1 MATRTSFHLS
11 DVFASREFYF
21 DWGVNMSFGFSIL
34 GSRLVF
40 MGAALGLLT
49 SCSEDTKSD
58 IGQVLDQG
66 SYAFNVHFLVVSDR
80 PPVVLKATEAQM
92 RKEVDILNEY
102 FVTDKREKIVL
113 FVYKDTAFRSDI
125 GTDCQALLDLGNART
140 EYGDGEAWKT
150 AINGC
155 EDEDIID
162 PEAINFIVYDSWN
175 SNERFGDIGSH
186 GRRNRNRPYVL
197 IDYARLD
204 HMEQP
209 AEEHEMG
216 HAFGLSHVC
225 VPHAKR
231 KTVTNIMAASK
242 DCAGSGGE
250 RNLGF
255 EPDQVQTI
263 LRWAEEIREELS
275 GVTSS

>member
-1 MATRTSFHLS
+1 MATRKRFQLS
-11 DVFASREFYF
+11 DFIASRAFHF
-21 DWGVNMSFGFSIL
+21 DWGVNMSFGFSNL

-80 PPVVLKATEAQM
+80 PAIVVKATEAQM

-102 FVTDKREKIVL
+102 FV
-113 FVYKDTAFRSDI
+113 
-125 GTDCQALLDLGNART
+125 TDCQALLDLGNART

-155 EDEDIID
+155 EDKDIID

-175 SNERFGDIGSH
+175 SNKEFGDIGSH

-197 IDYARLD
+197 IDCARLD

-231 KTVTNIMAASK
+231 KTDTNIMAAAK

-263 LRWAEEIREELS
+263 LRWAEEILKELS